1 MFVVT
6 VDFEIKSEYINEFR
20 SRVLQQAKDSLN
32 NEEKCLIFDVCYDEK
47 NTNKVFLYEIY
58 QDKEAFDYH
67 LKSDHYLSFD
77 KDVENW
83 VTKKIV
89 NQLIKQD
96 KRG

>member
-1 MFVVT
+1 MFVIT
-6 VDFEIKSEYINEFR
+6 VDFEIKNEYVNQFR

-32 NEEKCLIFDVCYDEK
+32 NEENCFTFDVSFDEK

-58 QDKEAFDYH
+58 QDKDAFDYH

-77 KDVENW
+77 KDVKNW

-96 KRG
+96 

>member
-1 MFVVT
+1 MFVIT
-6 VDFEIKSEYINEFR
+6 VDFEIKSEFVKVFR
-20 SRVLQQAKDSLN
+20 NRVLQQAKNSLN
-32 NEEKCLIFDVCYDEK
+32 NEEKCLIFDVCFDEK

-58 QDKEAFDYH
+58 QDKDAFDYH

-77 KDVENW
+77 KDVKNW

-96 KRG
+96 

>member
-6 VDFEIKSEYINEFR
+6 VDFEIKSEYIYQFR

-47 NTNKVFLYEIY
+47 NKNKVFLYEIY
-58 QDKEAFDYH
+58 QNKEAFDYH

-96 KRG
+96 

>member
-1 MFVVT
+1 MFVIT
-6 VDFEIKSEYINEFR
+6 VDFEIKSEFVNEFR
-20 SRVLQQAKDSLN
+20 NRVLQQAKDSLN

-96 KRG
+96 

>member
-1 MFVVT
+1 MFVIT
-6 VDFEIKSEYINEFR
+6 VDFEIKSEFVNEFR
-20 SRVLQQAKDSLN
+20 NRVLQQAKDSLN
-32 NEEKCLIFDVCYDEK
+32 NEEKCLIFDVCFDEK

-58 QDKEAFDYH
+58 QDKNAFDYH

-83 VTKKIV
+83 VNEKIV

-96 KRG
+96 

>member
-1 MFVVT
+1 MFVIT
-6 VDFEIKSEYINEFR
+6 VDFEIKSEFVNEFR

-32 NEEKCLIFDVCYDEK
+32 NEEKCLIFDVCFDEK

-58 QDKEAFDYH
+58 QDQNAFDYH

-77 KDVENW
+77 KDVKNW
-83 VTKKIV
+83 VTKKTV

-96 KRG
+96 